1 MTPKQNSLYWR
12 EWGAVVRHCK
22 AANLPAPDRHDL
34 HQAALGADKSHLA
47 FSNED
52 FDRVLGQFR
61 SYSRPADLGAQLRQM
76 SQPRVRLKY
85 AINSLAP
92 AADYWAAIARDR
104 FGTCDLDALSI
115 EQLAQLRNTLA
126 DRRRARQRRERAGQ
140 VVDATSLSV
149 NRSLRGAGP
158 ERVVTEPI
166 SVAT

>member
-22 AANLPAPDRHDL
+22 AASLPAPDRHDL

-52 FDRVLGQFR
+52 FDRVLAQFR
-61 SYSRPADLGAQLRQM
+61 AQSRPEDLGAQLRQM
-76 SQPRVRLKY
+76 NQPQIRLKF
-85 AINSLAP
+85 AINRLAP
-92 AADYWAAIARDR
+92 APEYWAAIARDK
-104 FGTCDLDALSI
+104 FGTADLDALTL
-115 EQLAQLRNTLA
+115 EQLSQLRNTLA

-149 NRSLRGAGP
+149 NRSLRRPGA
-158 ERVVTEPI
+158 ERVAAEPV
-166 SVAT
+166 SAAA